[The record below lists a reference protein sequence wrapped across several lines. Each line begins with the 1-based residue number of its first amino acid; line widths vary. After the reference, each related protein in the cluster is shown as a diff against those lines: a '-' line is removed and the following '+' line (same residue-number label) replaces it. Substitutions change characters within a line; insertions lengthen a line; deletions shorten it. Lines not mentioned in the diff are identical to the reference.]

1 MSEAQG
7 TSVATWSGSV
17 LARSA
22 GVKAAIA
29 RAAQATGVDF
39 QYLMA
44 QARIESS
51 LDAGAHAA
59 TSSAAGLFQ
68 FTKSTWLDMLGR
80 YGGDHGMAW
89 VRQVIAGGGLSDPG
103 TRGRIMDLRYD
114 ADLSAL
120 MAAELASDNR
130 AELTSRLG
138 REPDATELYL
148 AHFLGAA
155 GAGQFLAAL
164 VADPTRSAAA
174 ILPAAAAANRAI
186 FYEGDSPRSLGGVM
200 DLLRGKMAEAMAGD
214 YDAEAPDRAGPSRI
228 AYQPMVQP
236 GRLLHGAVSET
247 APAPARISMA
257 ETLRGAF
264 NFSAA
269 EAPASVR
276 AAYSRLAGLGL

>member
-1 MSEAQG
+1 M
-7 TSVATWSGSV
+7 
-17 LARSA
+17 R
-22 GVKAAIA
+22 AAIA

-68 FTKSTWLDMLGR
+68 FTKGTWLGTLGR
-80 YGGDHGMAW
+80 HGGDHGMAW
-89 VRQVIAGGGLSDPG
+89 VRQVIAGGGLSDPDM
-103 TRGRIMDLRYD
+103 RGRIMGLRYD

-130 AELTSRLG
+130 ADLSSRLG

-164 VADPTRSAAA
+164 AVDPDRSAAA

-186 FYEGDSPRSLGGVM
+186 FYEGASPRSLGGVM
-200 DLLRGKMAEAMAGD
+200 DLLRGKMAEAMGAG
-214 YDAEAPDRAGPSRI
+214 YDAEAPDWAGSARI
-228 AYQPMVQP
+228 AYQPMAQA
-236 GRLLHGAVSET
+236 GRVVHGAVSE
-247 APAPARISMA
+247 PAPTGASMA
-257 ETLRGAF
+257 ETLRGTF
-264 NFSAA
+264 NLSAA
-269 EAPASVR
+269 ETPSSVR